1 MTAFKV
7 FKFHYRAFARNFSH
21 SRKSNFELWD
31 RVQAVESI
39 SQSIDLSIDW
49 VGCQESEVAM
59 NISISTASQ
68 LLRVFYELKEIYKL
82 YRHHLLLTV
91 LAIPQFEV
99 TLSAVTKISCECTI
113 VKFKDFKCGHLS
125 EISFFD
131 KSLKASSRLLFL
143 QNLWDLEIFI
153 LLYRS
158 ISIHGDVLVIGLS
171 SAVLPV
177 LKIRKKLKNILL
189 NLQTLSITEPSFT
202 FSISISRPSYS

>member
-1 MTAFKV
+1 M
-7 FKFHYRAFARNFSH
+7 
-21 SRKSNFELWD
+21 
-31 RVQAVESI
+31 ESI

-49 VGCQESEVAM
+49 VGCQENEGAVNTST
-59 NISISTASQ
+59 STASY
-68 LLRVFYELKEIYKL
+68 LLRVFYELKEIHKL
-82 YRHHLLLTV
+82 YQHQLLLTV
-91 LAIPQFEV
+91 LAISLFEV

-143 QNLWDLEIFI
+143 QNYWDFEIFI

-171 SAVLPV
+171 SAVRPV

-189 NLQTLSITEPSFT
+189 NV
-202 FSISISRPSYS
+202 